1 MRAIVAGL
9 GARSPL
15 DLGPSAAHRPKGE
28 SLRAPWVRTVRR
40 SVRDLIIEGLKII
53 APFSVAL
60 IVFAEALAISPSGVA
75 MFFRDRPLVM
85 LRSLLAAL
93 ILVPAAALALILV
106 LKPAPTVA
114 VGLAILV
121 ACPPAPLMIKA
132 ATKKGGDPAFMA
144 SLHLALATLAVITV
158 PAVLH
163 ALAKP
168 LGFSADVDLAALLS
182 ILAKTIL
189 LPIGL
194 GLAARALYPTWAGAF
209 AAPLG
214 KAGGIGLLVV
224 LIVVAGVLYRPLLDM
239 DAWSY
244 GVSAAVAVAAL
255 AIGHFMIGSE
265 YGDKRTVLAVEC
277 AVRHPGLAIAI
288 GTLNFTA
295 QKTLPVLLPCIITFM
310 VIANVYLFIRA
321 RSE

>member
-1 MRAIVAGL
+1 
-9 GARSPL
+9 
-15 DLGPSAAHRPKGE
+15 
-28 SLRAPWVRTVRR
+28 
-40 SVRDLIIEGLKII
+40 VRDLVIDALKII
-53 APFSVAL
+53 APLSVAL
-60 IVFAEALAISPSGVA
+60 IVFAVALSISPSGVV

-85 LRSLLAAL
+85 LRSLVAAL

-106 LKPAPTVA
+106 LKPAPGVA

-144 SLHLALATLAVITV
+144 TLHLSLAALAVVTV

-163 ALAKP
+163 TLAKP
-168 LGFSADVDLAALLS
+168 LGFSADVDLAALLW

-194 GLAARALYPTWAGAF
+194 GLAARALFPKWAGAF

-214 KAGGIGLLVV
+214 TVGGIGLLVV
-224 LIVVAGVLYRPLLDM
+224 VILVAGALYRPLLDM

-244 GVSAAVAVAAL
+244 FVIALVAVAAL
-255 AIGHFMIGSE
+255 AIGHLMIGSQ
-265 YGDKRTVLAVEC
+265 YGDKRTALAVEC

-295 QKTLPVLLPCIITFM
+295 QATLPVLLPCIITFM
-310 VIANVYLFIRA
+310 VIANVYLFVRA
-321 RSE
+321 RGE